1 MNEYQRRIDYKEF
14 ESYISVFSDLH
25 EEEKASLFYI
35 GPGQRSQAG
44 GSGGI
49 GPIHRYTLFSLL
61 RVCKTWN
68 FLPIYEN
75 REIKKKNKKFWLLLK
90 SHKSG
95 SSGWWFLRGS
105 FSMVGTKLQ
114 LPQLE

>member
-14 ESYISVFSDLH
+14 ESYISAFSDLH

-49 GPIHRYTLFSLL
+49 GPIHRYTLFSLH
-61 RVCKTWN
+61 RVHKTWNN

-75 REIKKKNKKFWLLLK
+75 REIKKKSKILASFEKVINLAVVDGGFYVAV
-90 SHKSG
+90 SP
-95 SSGWWFLRGS
+95 WWELSCSFLG
-105 FSMVGTKLQ
+105 
-114 LPQLE
+114 